1 MENNIE
7 KYARGFYKMMVKP
20 SRYRLPMKAEAACE
34 MLQGAW
40 RAVVQSR
47 GGTFILTENAAEA
60 ISCVADWMT
69 TGKQPWITLSG
80 GLGNGKT
87 SMLMAISLVVNKVVI
102 RDGNGD
108 FYRFRKFNAKELVDT
123 DAGAGWKRAAS
134 YNFIGIDDVGNEPP
148 ELLEYGN
155 TITPIADLI
164 MARYE
169 NMQPMVMTTNM
180 DVRNF
185 RELYG
190 DRAYDRLHELSRV
203 VVFKD
208 KSFR

>member
-7 KYARGFYKMMVKP
+7 KYARGFYRMMAKP
-20 SRYRLPMKAEAACE
+20 SRYRLPMKAEAARE
-34 MLQGAW
+34 MIQGAW
-40 RAVVQSR
+40 AAVVKSR
-47 GGTFILTENAAEA
+47 GGTFILTDNAAEA
-60 ISCVADWMT
+60 ISCVADWLT
-69 TGKQPWITLSG
+69 NGKQPWITLSG

-87 SMLMAISLVVNKVVI
+87 SMLTAISLVVNKVAI
-102 RDGNGD
+102 RDGSGE
-108 FYRFRKFNAKELVDT
+108 FYRFRKFNSKELADKESEC
-123 DAGAGWKRAAS
+123 GWRRVAA

-155 TITPIADLI
+155 TITPMADLI

-169 NMQPMVMTTNM
+169 NMQPMVLTTNM

-185 RELYG
+185 REMYG

-203 VVFKD
+203 VVFRD